1 MPRPF
6 QEDSMATESSVV
18 VALREV
24 RRLELDRQKRE
35 EESRLRA
42 QEEDRA
48 NQEAA
53 RRATIQYEGGM
64 SPFANGNG
72 HGNQWGQDQGEHRDQ
87 RDRPESFTRP
97 MRRTTEVVPL
107 AANGSA
113 YSEGQSFVQTGPW
126 DNALGGPPEKRRSGG
141 TFRTMVLTLVLC
153 GLGAGFGYQKLN
165 AQFAAERSDYQA
177 KIQKADEAR
186 HEAVAERSRAEQ
198 ELKVKVAEL
207 EGKVATAQAKASA
220 YAMAQA
226 AARGAGTPTT
236 GEPLKPAALGKPFL
250 KGKAGPGAV
259 SKAVGRPGIKVARPA
274 LPPLKAAPPKPV
286 VPAAKMA
293 KKKALSDDPLGGLRL

>member
-35 EESRLRA
+35 EETRLRA
-42 QEEDRA
+42 QEEERA

-53 RRATIQYEGGM
+53 RRATIQYESGM
-64 SPFANGNG
+64 SPFTNGNGNGNG
-72 HGNQWGQDQGEHRDQ
+72 HGNQSWGDQD
-87 RDRPESFTRP
+87 RDRPESFSRP

-107 AANGSA
+107 AANGGA

-126 DNALGGPPEKRRSGG
+126 DNALGGGQPEKRRRGG
-141 TFRTMVLTLVLC
+141 AFRAMVFTFALC
-153 GLGAGFGYQKLN
+153 GAGAAFGYQHLN
-165 AQFAAERSDYQA
+165 GQFAAQRMDLLAQ
-177 KIQKADEAR
+177 IQKADDAR

-226 AARGAGTPTT
+226 AARGAAAPDS
-236 GEPLKPAALGKPFL
+236 GEPMKPAALGKPYL
-250 KGKAGPGAV
+250 KGKAVGKV
-259 SKAVGRPGIKVARPA
+259 VGRPGVKVARPA
-274 LPPLKAAPPKPV
+274 LPSLKAPPAAKPV
-286 VPAAKMA
+286 VTPAAKMA
-293 KKKALSDDPLGGLRL
+293 KKKVMSDDPLGGLRL